1 MENLINTTSVK
12 WSGLTTVTSHIDR
25 NVFTVFVEII
35 IMLIQTN
42 IYIDSL
48 FSKLKLRPSFFSL
61 LNTKLNKWSTLTI
74 AED

>member
-12 WSGLTTVTSHIDR
+12 WSGLTTDTSHIDR

-48 FSKLKLRPSFFSL
+48 FSKLKLRSSFFSL
-61 LNTKLNKWSTLTI
+61 LNTKLNK
-74 AED
+74 

>member
-35 IMLIQTN
+35 IMLI
-42 IYIDSL
+42 
-48 FSKLKLRPSFFSL
+48 
-61 LNTKLNKWSTLTI
+61 
-74 AED
+74 